1 MNDILVSIACI
12 TYNHEKYIAEALDS
26 FLMQKVNFKYEILIH
41 DDASTDRTAEIIKSY
56 HEKYPDIIKPI
67 LQKENKMSKGVKKVN
82 YKYNHSRAKGKY
94 IAICEGD
101 DYWSDPDK
109 LQIQVDYLEK
119 HPECSMC
126 FHASDIISGSKGKV
140 GEIRPYNKNCISNT
154 EDIILGD
161 GGFIPTNSIVY
172 RKCAMDNAPNFY
184 IEAPVGDYPLQIITS
199 SQSHAYYINKSMS
212 VYRIGVVG
220 SWTSTLNRSKNR
232 DEKKIKLINGLNQML
247 KEVNEYYDGKYLE
260 SINRRIHMNEF
271 EALKYQKNVKK
282 LKDKKYRNFYNA
294 LGTKEKIAI
303 YLNCYMPRTYDILLR
318 IKQKF

>member
-67 LQKENKMSKGVKKVN
+67 LQEENKMSKGVKKVN

-140 GEIRPYNKNCISNT
+140 GEMRPYNKDCISST
-154 EDIILGD
+154 DDIILGD

-172 RKCAMDNAPNFY
+172 RKHAMDNAPNFY

-199 SQSHAYYINKSMS
+199 SQSYAYYINKAMS

-220 SWTSTLNRSKNR
+220 SWTSTLNRSRNR
-232 DEKKIKLINGLNQML
+232 DEKKIKLLNELNQML
-247 KEVNEYYDGKYLE
+247 NEVNEYYDGKYLK
-260 SINRRIHMNEF
+260 SINKRIQMNEF
-271 EALKYQKNVKK
+271 EALKAQKDIKK
-282 LKDKKYRNFYNA
+282 LKDEKYRSFYNS
-294 LGTKEKIAI
+294 LGIKEKILI
-303 YLNCYMPRTYDILLR
+303 YLNCYMPRTYDMLFR
-318 IKQKF
+318 MKHRF

>member
-67 LQKENKMSKGVKKVN
+67 LQEENKMSKGVKKVN
-82 YKYNHSRAKGKY
+82 YKYNHCRAKGKY

-101 DYWSDPDK
+101 DYWSDSDK

-126 FHASDIISGSKGKV
+126 FHASDIIEGSKGKV
-140 GEIRPYNKNCISNT
+140 GEIRPYNKNCISST

-199 SQSHAYYINKSMS
+199 SQSYAYYINKAMS
-212 VYRIGVVG
+212 VYRIGVAG

-232 DEKKIKLINGLNQML
+232 DEKKIKLLNELNQML
-247 KEVNEYYDGKYLE
+247 NEVNEYYDGKYLK
-260 SINRRIHMNEF
+260 SINKRIKMNEF
-271 EALKYQKNVKK
+271 EALKSKKDVKN
-282 LKDKKYRNFYNA
+282 LKDEKYRSFYNA
-294 LGTKEKIAI
+294 LGTKEKIVI
-303 YLNCYMPRTYDILLR
+303 YLRCYMPITYDILLR